1 MLGLPAISGL
11 YYILVV
17 YALVMR
23 RHAYGP
29 LPPGPRAPAS
39 VNTARLVQRPLE
51 SLLGWR
57 ARYGDVFTV
66 PLLVFGVG
74 VYVSDPSAIREML
87 TGEQSDLHAG
97 EANAPLSAVLG
108 ERSVLT
114 LDGRE
119 HLRQRKLLLPP
130 FQGTAIQNFRTVIR
144 DVAAADVGRWREGE
158 RFVMRERMRALT
170 FEVIARAVFGVTDT
184 NRIKGLRSALVSVLD
199 MQAVLFLPG
208 MLRRDLGRFSPG
220 GHFQRRLRAADALI
234 YEEIARRR
242 SAPDLEDRTDVLSLL
257 LRARDEDDQPMTDV
271 ELRELMTLLL
281 AGHETTATGLAF
293 AFDLL
298 LRNPRVLHRLREE
311 LIAGD
316 DTYLDAVVTE
326 TLRLRPVIDANA
338 RTLTK
343 PRTIGGWDL
352 PAGIRVYP
360 AIAVVHLREDLYPQ
374 PYEFRPERFID
385 GEAESYAWL
394 PFGGGIRRCI
404 GASLAQAEMAEV
416 IRTVVSSVD
425 LKPTRPDPEPV
436 VMRGITL
443 VPQHG
448 TPVLVGSIDG
458 KQSRAV
464 IGEYPNRRPLGE
476 IVKGY
481 DRVARLYST
490 LEPLYLIFPPARRR
504 AVAALNL
511 KAGDTVLEIGAGTG
525 RNLPYLVDAVGPT
538 GSVVAVDAS
547 GGMLAEARKLIE
559 GHGWSNVH
567 LLRQDAAQLQL
578 DDDVDAVLF
587 SLSYSVIPEPGPA
600 LASAWKLLRPS
611 APLVV
616 MDMGLTDP
624 KHRRALGLIARLLEK
639 LAPGDPYSRPWDDLT
654 SYGPVATERFL
665 LGLYYICTVHRPVE

>member
-1 MLGLPAISGL
+1 MN
-11 YYILVV
+11 
-17 YALVMR
+17 

-29 LPPGPRAPAS
+29 LPPGPSAPAS
-39 VNTARLVQRPLE
+39 VNTARLVQRPLQ

-57 ARYGDVFTV
+57 ERYGDVFTV

-97 EANAPLSAVLG
+97 EANAPLGAVLG

-130 FQGTAIQNFRTVIR
+130 FGGSAVQNFRTIIR
-144 DVAAADVGRWREGE
+144 DVAQAEIGRWREGE

-170 FEVIARAVFGVTDT
+170 FEVIVRAVFGVTDT
-184 NRIKGLRSALVSVLD
+184 DRIKRLRSTLVSVLD
-199 MQAVLFLPG
+199 MQAVLFLPD
-208 MLRRDLGRFSPG
+208 MLRRDLGRFSPWG
-220 GHFQRRLRAADALI
+220 QFQHRLRAADALI
-234 YEEIARRR
+234 YQEIALRR

-257 LRARDEDDQPMTDV
+257 LRARDEHDEPMTDV
-271 ELRELMTLLL
+271 ELRDELMTLLL

-298 LRNPRVLHRLREE
+298 LHNPRVLGRLREE
-311 LIAGD
+311 LAAGD

-343 PRTIGGWDL
+343 SRTIGGWDL

-374 PYEFRPERFID
+374 PHEFRPERFID

-425 LKPTRPDPEPV
+425 LKPTRRDPEPV

-448 TPVLVGSIDG
+448 TPVVVRATDG
-458 KQSRAV
+458 KQPRTVA
-464 IGEYPNRRPLGE
+464 GEYPNRKPLRE

-481 DRVARLYST
+481 DRVAPLYST
-490 LEPLYLIFPPARRR
+490 LEPLYLIFPLARRK
-504 AVAALNL
+504 AVAALKL

-538 GSVVAVDAS
+538 GTVIAVDAS
-547 GGMLAEARKLIE
+547 DGMLAQARKLSE
-559 GHGWSNVH
+559 RHGWSNVQ
-567 LLRQDAAQLQL
+567 LLCHDASQLQL
-578 DDDVDAVLF
+578 DGDVDAVLF

-600 LASAWKLLRPS
+600 LARAWNLLAPS
-611 APLVV
+611 ARLVV

-624 KHRRALGLIARLLEK
+624 RHRRALGLIARLLEK
-639 LAPGDPYSRPWDDLT
+639 LAPGDPYSRPWDDLAI
-654 SYGPVATERFL
+654 YGPVATERFL
-665 LGLYYICTVHRPVE
+665 LGLYYLCTVEKAADTQPLPAGTPNPRSSR